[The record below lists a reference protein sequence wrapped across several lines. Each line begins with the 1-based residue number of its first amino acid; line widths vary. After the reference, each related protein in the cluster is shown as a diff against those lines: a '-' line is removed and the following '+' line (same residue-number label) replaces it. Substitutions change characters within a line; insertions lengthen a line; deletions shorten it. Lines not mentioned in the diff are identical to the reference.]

1 MARKNKQKWE
11 YEEENY
17 YGVRPSQNTSR
28 YQKPRRRKTRSAAE
42 DNNNFEV
49 HEEEE

>member
-17 YGVRPSQNTSR
+17 YGVRPSNSTK
-28 YQKPRRRKTRSAAE
+28 YQKPRRNKKRSAAE
-42 DNNNFEV
+42 DELPVDTDFDEK
-49 HEEEE
+49 